1 MEQIFQFSTPD
12 REAAR
17 SLVTLQ
23 QGKRR
28 VSDYAIEFRILAAET
43 HWNNRAL
50 LDAFFQGLSP
60 AVKDHLVLLDLP
72 PDLDTL
78 IALALKIDRRL
89 LDRKLDG
96 DRRRDASPRT
106 WRTSLCDKPNQGRFP
121 AASLN
126 PLASVTTDEPMQ
138 RGRFRLSSEERQ
150 RRLREGRCFYCGQLG
165 HSVSNCHVKVAGA
178 GSQGTGEVS
187 LNFIKEDPTR
197 VLPKVTLCSPDLSQ
211 VPTCYQDIKDVFSKS
226 KAKSLPPHRPY
237 DCAIDLLP
245 GTTPPRGR
253 LFSLSGPE
261 NKAMKE
267 YVEESLA
274 AGIIRPSSSPA
285 GAGFFFVDKKDKT
298 LRPCIDYRGLN
309 EITVKNSSYCRI
321 NSMSRLRNVSSTRR
335 PFLFWVSS
343 WLKVKSRWTLA
354 KSMPLLIGL
363 LPRHAKMYKGS

>member
-1 MEQIFQFSTPD
+1 MEI
-12 REAAR
+12 
-17 SLVTLQ
+17 
-23 QGKRR
+23 GGGM
-28 VSDYAIEFRILAAET
+28 
-43 HWNNRAL
+43 HHRAL
-50 LDAFFQGLSP
+50 GGRASVTSQTKADS
-60 AVKDHLVLLDLP
+60 LLPVSIHWL
-72 PDLDTL
+72 
-78 IALALKIDRRL
+78 
-89 LDRKLDG
+89 
-96 DRRRDASPRT
+96 ASPRM
-106 WRTSLCDKPNQGRFP
+106 SPCNG
-121 AASLN
+121 AG
-126 PLASVTTDEPMQ
+126 SVSP
-138 RGRFRLSSEERQ
+138 
-150 RRLREGRCFYCGQLG
+150 LREGRCFYCGQLG

-211 VPTCYQDIKDVFSKS
+211 VPTCYQDIKDVFSK
-226 KAKSLPPHRPY
+226 AKSLPPHRPY

-261 NKAMKE
+261 HKAMKE

-363 LPRHAKMYKGS
+363 LPRHAKMYKGSWGSQTSTGNSSGISVL